1 MINQLLNTMYQLKI
15 EIKETDNKTKLIYD
29 PGLLNETLKNL
40 IKQHKKGI
48 LQRLEENEAAR
59 NIGFLVY
66 HHGLIYEYRY
76 GLGAYIYI
84 ERHPSGLASAW
95 RENYLPGQN
104 QPFKSKIIVENVGF
118 NKAFKDAKGFIEWL
132 NKKRG
137 RKVG

>member
-1 MINQLLNTMYQLKI
+1 MINQLLNTMYHLNIQ
-15 EIKETDNKTKLIYD
+15 IKEIENKTKLIYD
-29 PGLLNETLKNL
+29 PGLLDETLKNQ
-40 IKQHKKGI
+40 IKQYKKGI

-59 NIGFLVY
+59 NIGFHVY

-104 QPFKSKIIVENVGF
+104 KPFKSKIIAENVVF
-118 NKAFKDAKGFIEWL
+118 NKAFKDAQGFIDWL
-132 NKKRG
+132 NKKCG

>member
-1 MINQLLNTMYQLKI
+1 MINQLLNTMYHLNIQ
-15 EIKETDNKTKLIYD
+15 IKEIDNKTKLIYE
-29 PGLLNETLKNL
+29 PGQLEEKLKDL
-40 IKQHKKGI
+40 IREHKEGI

-59 NIGFLVY
+59 NLGFQIY

-84 ERHPSGLASAW
+84 ERLPNGRASAW

-104 QPFKSKIIVENVGF
+104 KPFKTKIMGENVGF
-118 NKAFKDAKGFIEWL
+118 NKALKDAQGFISWL
-132 NKKRG
+132 NEKRG